1 MFNVVVLQ
9 NVVSSFEKGS
19 NGQNHSLSDSNHSI
33 KNFPLAEF
41 PIPLPLNAIRK
52 TFWQEL
58 LVGYEI
64 DDNRLSLEERV
75 EWLVC
80 HYDTK
85 SLH

>member
-41 PIPLPLNAIRK
+41 PIPLPLNAISSM
-52 TFWQEL
+52 L
-58 LVGYEI
+58 LGKPLGRSY
-64 DDNRLSLEERV
+64 
-75 EWLVC
+75 
-80 HYDTK
+80 
-85 SLH
+85 